1 MNFHNIFIIQKNK
14 KDKKRPKKTKKD
26 KKRHKEKLYNINIV
40 YMTTIYNCFDIVKP
54 KPVPPYFLVVEL
66 SA

>member
-26 KKRHKEKLYNINIV
+26 QKRQKKTKKRHKE
-40 YMTTIYNCFDIVKP
+40 
-54 KPVPPYFLVVEL
+54 FL
-66 SA
+66 